1 MGYYKIKSHAGTGKL
16 LNIAASGPISG
27 RKNTNIWDESCP
39 IDQTWSIASLG
50 NNQQVKI
57 INNLSYMLNA
67 NTSTWNCDVYTSNSD
82 TYVNFEKVSTGV
94 YYIRLKSHPETYLT
108 AGGTK
113 SGSDVSWEKLSTTT
127 AGKKAQQWKV
137 ICTQNSGHIKN

>member
-67 NTSTWNCDVYTSNSD
+67 NAELDYLIVSMNTVGNWFKPDNNQSKYGTSETLTASQ
-82 TYVNFEKVSTGV
+82 FKVSNKSADILARIFCGHYERPGV
-94 YYIRLKSHPETYLT
+94 PKISERV
-108 AGGTK
+108 AN
-113 SGSDVSWEKLSTTT
+113 
-127 AGKKAQQWKV
+127 AKKWY
-137 ICTQNSGHIKN
+137 NFL

>member
-82 TYVNFEKVSTGV
+82 TYVNFEKVIFPQCKAVSYTDRIGGIFLLRIIV
-94 YYIRLKSHPETYLT
+94 ELEERDYRL
-108 AGGTK
+108 
-113 SGSDVSWEKLSTTT
+113 
-127 AGKKAQQWKV
+127 
-137 ICTQNSGHIKN
+137 

>member
-50 NNQQVKI
+50 NNQ
-57 INNLSYMLNA
+57 
-67 NTSTWNCDVYTSNSD
+67 
-82 TYVNFEKVSTGV
+82 FKVSNKSADILARIFCGHYERPGV
-94 YYIRLKSHPETYLT
+94 PKISERV
-108 AGGTK
+108 AN
-113 SGSDVSWEKLSTTT
+113 
-127 AGKKAQQWKV
+127 AKKWY
-137 ICTQNSGHIKN
+137 NFL

>member
-50 NNQQVKI
+50 NNQ
-57 INNLSYMLNA
+57 
-67 NTSTWNCDVYTSNSD
+67 
-82 TYVNFEKVSTGV
+82 
-94 YYIRLKSHPETYLT
+94 
-108 AGGTK
+108 
-113 SGSDVSWEKLSTTT
+113 
-127 AGKKAQQWKV
+127 
-137 ICTQNSGHIKN
+137 

>member
-57 INNLSYMLNA
+57 INNLSYMPIPLHGIVMSIPA
-67 NTSTWNCDVYTSNSD
+67 IVTPML
-82 TYVNFEKVSTGV
+82 
-94 YYIRLKSHPETYLT
+94 ILKR
-108 AGGTK
+108 
-113 SGSDVSWEKLSTTT
+113 
-127 AGKKAQQWKV
+127 
-137 ICTQNSGHIKN
+137 

>member
-50 NNQQVKI
+50 NNQQVI
-57 INNLSYMLNA
+57 
-67 NTSTWNCDVYTSNSD
+67 TSCKKYSPNV
-82 TYVNFEKVSTGV
+82 
-94 YYIRLKSHPETYLT
+94 RLYHIQT
-108 AGGTK
+108 ALG
-113 SGSDVSWEKLSTTT
+113 EYFF
-127 AGKKAQQWKV
+127 
-137 ICTQNSGHIKN
+137 

>member
-57 INNLSYMLNA
+57 IA
-67 NTSTWNCDVYTSNSD
+67 NCKCKLD
-82 TYVNFEKVSTGV
+82 TRTVKIS
-94 YYIRLKSHPETYLT
+94 
-108 AGGTK
+108 
-113 SGSDVSWEKLSTTT
+113 
-127 AGKKAQQWKV
+127 
-137 ICTQNSGHIKN
+137 

>member
-50 NNQQVKI
+50 NNQQVRF
-57 INNLSYMLNA
+57 
-67 NTSTWNCDVYTSNSD
+67 D
-82 TYVNFEKVSTGV
+82 TTTG
-94 YYIRLKSHPETYLT
+94 
-108 AGGTK
+108 
-113 SGSDVSWEKLSTTT
+113 STTEFSRVNVKT
-127 AGKKAQQWKV
+127 
-137 ICTQNSGHIKN
+137 

>member
-67 NTSTWNCDVYTSNSD
+67 AMPDTHIAKQRIIIGKLGFFNIMTS
-82 TYVNFEKVSTGV
+82 
-94 YYIRLKSHPETYLT
+94 
-108 AGGTK
+108 
-113 SGSDVSWEKLSTTT
+113 
-127 AGKKAQQWKV
+127 
-137 ICTQNSGHIKN
+137 

>member
-57 INNLSYMLNA
+57 INNLRWKQMRSTSIIISRRKDSPRML
-67 NTSTWNCDVYTSNSD
+67 SVG
-82 TYVNFEKVSTGV
+82 FLE
-94 YYIRLKSHPETYLT
+94 I
-108 AGGTK
+108 
-113 SGSDVSWEKLSTTT
+113 
-127 AGKKAQQWKV
+127 
-137 ICTQNSGHIKN
+137 

>member
-67 NTSTWNCDVYTSNSD
+67 NKPDNNQSKYGTSETLTASQ
-82 TYVNFEKVSTGV
+82 FKVSNKSADILARIFCGHYERPGV
-94 YYIRLKSHPETYLT
+94 PKISERV
-108 AGGTK
+108 AN
-113 SGSDVSWEKLSTTT
+113 
-127 AGKKAQQWKV
+127 AKKWY
-137 ICTQNSGHIKN
+137 NFL

>member
-94 YYIRLKSHPETYLT
+94 YYIRLKSHPERYLT
-108 AGGTK
+108 AGGTNVRK
-113 SGSDVSWEKLSTTT
+113 
-127 AGKKAQQWKV
+127 
-137 ICTQNSGHIKN
+137 